1 MTPFRLAALGAVL
14 VAGLSAAGGLS
25 RAADDPVVEG
35 SDPAEMR
42 EEQMVV
48 GRLRLHAAPGP
59 RQAAEYDL
67 GRMFD
72 QQVFGRPG
80 GVAGGVMVVR
90 NGVAMPV
97 VERPVIGL
105 EASLA
110 AVRRRGE
117 RRIELLEKVCGLE
130 AAQVAQL
137 QMALASDLKRLS
149 HEITGLRA
157 TYAGTTMQAAA
168 EHIDR
173 ELLTRLRSDAEACR
187 RQIDQL
193 PGSGSLLVA
202 SLPHV
207 LGPAQ
212 ASAFADW
219 LAARRRCRWR
229 AIVAAVLVQL
239 DDNGLGLAAS
249 QHDALEELLLGQV
262 PPLDVL
268 REGTAGNADA
278 VLARFQAA
286 LVLARLA
293 AREPAWQP
301 LLDPRQQEFLRQR
314 IGQAG
319 GGDPAAVER
328 LLVQQGVLEEVGP

>member
-1 MTPFRLAALGAVL
+1 MTASRLPVL
-14 VAGLSAAGGLS
+14 LSVVMAGLSAACGLV
-25 RAADDPVVEG
+25 RAADDPVVEVPG
-35 SDPAEMR
+35 EAEMR

-67 GRMFD
+67 GRLFD

-80 GVAGGVMVVR
+80 GVAGQVMVVR
-90 NGVAMPV
+90 NGEVIPV
-97 VERPVIGL
+97 VEQTPAGL
-105 EASLA
+105 EAGVA
-110 AVRRRGE
+110 AVRWRGE
-117 RRIELLEKVCGLE
+117 RLIGLFEQVCGLE
-130 AAQVAQL
+130 PAHVGQL
-137 QMALASDLKRLS
+137 QMALQSDLKRLAF
-149 HEITGLRA
+149 EIAGVRA
-157 TYAGTTMQAAA
+157 AYAGKTMTAGAA
-168 EHIDR
+168 DR
-173 ELLTRLRSDAEACR
+173 ELLAQLRSDAEACR
-187 RQIDQL
+187 RQIQQL
-193 PGSGSLLVA
+193 PGSGTLLVA

-207 LGPAQ
+207 LGPAR

-239 DDNGLGLAAS
+239 DDNGLGLATS
-249 QHDALEELLLGQV
+249 QHDALEELLLGEV

-278 VLARFQAA
+278 VLARFQAV

-293 AREPAWQP
+293 AREPVWQP
-301 LLDPRQQEFLRQR
+301 LLDPRQREFLRQR

-319 GGDPAAVER
+319 GGDPAAAER

>member
-1 MTPFRLAALGAVL
+1 MTASRLSIPVVALAVGL
-14 VAGLSAAGGLS
+14 AVASLA
-25 RAADDPVVEG
+25 RADDDPVVEG
-35 SDPAEMR
+35 PVGPEMR

-67 GRMFD
+67 GRLFD

-80 GVAGGVMVVR
+80 GVAGQVMVVR

-97 VERPVIGL
+97 VEQSAIGL
-105 EASLA
+105 EAGLA

-117 RRIELLEKVCGLE
+117 RRIELLDKVCGLE
-130 AAQVAQL
+130 PEQVTQL
-137 QMALASDLKRLS
+137 QMALTSDLKRLG

-157 TYAGTTMQAAA
+157 TYAGTTMKAAA

-173 ELLTRLRSDAEACR
+173 ELMTRLRSDAEACR
-187 RQIDQL
+187 RQIDQW

-212 ASAFADW
+212 AAAFADW
-219 LAARRRCRWR
+219 LADRRRCRWR

-239 DDNGLGLAAS
+239 DDTGLGLATS
-249 QHDALEELLLGQV
+249 QHDALQELLLGEV

-278 VLARFQAA
+278 VLARFQLV

-301 LLDPRQQEFLRQR
+301 LLDPRQQAFLRQR

-319 GGDPAAVER
+319 GGDPAAAEG